1 MNTKPQHTLLI
12 VEDEAPMRRA
22 LEDLFLAEGFRVETA
37 RHGEEALERV
47 EQHAPDLIVMDVMM
61 PKLDGFEVAKRLRRV
76 DAPILILML
85 TAKATVNDRVEG
97 LNLGADDYLT
107 KPFHS
112 AELLARVRALL
123 RRSTDAPNK
132 ESNPQVL
139 ELGPLKV
146 DFRAHRACR
155 GDQELALTSKEFGLL
170 RMLAEAEGQAIS
182 RDRFLDRVWGYE
194 AFPTTRTV
202 DTHIAS
208 LRAKIARVGGDA
220 ERIETVH
227 GIGYRLRSIPG
238 TSR

>member
-1 MNTKPQHTLLI
+1 MNPKPQHTILI

-37 RHGEEALERV
+37 THGEEALMRV
-47 EQHAPDLIVMDVMM
+47 ERNTPDLIVMDVMM

-76 DAPILILML
+76 DAPIPILML

-123 RRSTDAPNK
+123 RRSTDAPQ
-132 ESNPQVL
+132 EGSPQVL

-146 DFRAHRACR
+146 DFRAHRACH

-227 GIGYRLRSIPG
+227 GIGYRLRSPPPAVQ
-238 TSR
+238 